1 VKELGGFLFA
11 KVCRQYPPYVL
22 GARVTIHDYGHESTV
37 GFFVIASN
45 LRRSNLSEIASLLL
59 KLWVAMTGNALSH
72 SFAMTGQALDPQ

>member
-1 VKELGGFLFA
+1 MKELGGFLFA

-45 LRRSNLSEIASLLL
+45 LRRSNLSEIASPDSRL
-59 KLWVAMTGNALSH
+59 KGE
-72 SFAMTGQALDPQ
+72 LDPYEFPNYKDVVKYL